1 MDELTHIIAK
11 YSPEPEKLLLL
22 IFLFALGKSVIV
34 VSSAL
39 PPASVTLLVGI
50 LAGKHTLPLGAVWA
64 AIALGATLGS
74 ILSFHGGALL
84 CRHDLG
90 RRLPA
95 RFHTPLHKAQR
106 SLQKRGLPLLFA
118 SRFLAVMRYTVPLMA
133 GMLQLPARHVY
144 ATAALSAAVWALLLM
159 SAAHLFPAS

>member
-11 YSPEPEKLLLL
+11 YSPEPEMLLLL

-34 VSSAL
+34 VSSFL
-39 PPASVTLLVGI
+39 PPASVTLLMGI
-50 LAGKHTLPLGAVWA
+50 VAGKHALPGGAVWA
-64 AIALGATLGS
+64 AIALGAALGS

-84 CRHDLG
+84 CRRDLG

-95 RFHTPLHKAQR
+95 RFHAPLRKAQR
-106 SLQKRGLPLLFA
+106 GLHKSGLPLLFA

-133 GMLQLPARHVY
+133 GMLKLPLRGVY
-144 ATAALSAAVWALLLM
+144 VTVALSAAAWALLLM
-159 SAAHLFPAS
+159 SAAHLFPVS

>member
-1 MDELTHIIAK
+1 MDELTYIIAK
-11 YSPEPEKLLLL
+11 YSPEPEMLLLL
-22 IFLFALGKSVIV
+22 IFLFALGKSVIF
-34 VSSAL
+34 VSSIL

-64 AIALGATLGS
+64 AIALGAALGS

-95 RFHTPLHKAQR
+95 RFHAPLRKAQR
-106 SLQKRGLPLLFA
+106 ALQKRGLPLLFA

-133 GMLQLPARHVY
+133 GMLQLPTRHVY
-144 ATAALSAAVWALLLM
+144 ATAALSAAAWALILM